1 MSVPSQ
7 ELDSNVTC
15 HGFFVFSELRWEVIV
30 RFVDISR
37 IIDYHCLNFI
47 FINLQT
53 MSYKEELGLLILDVL
68 VMTCVFALFDC
79 MASKI

>member
-1 MSVPSQ
+1 M
-7 ELDSNVTC
+7 
-15 HGFFVFSELRWEVIV
+15 IV

-37 IIDYHCLNFI
+37 IIDYHYLNFI